1 MYTLRAQGGTPI
13 IRHTAVVG
21 GQKWCLL
28 DSGAGFSRPL
38 LNHLEGTYQPESC
51 SVVTPSRWDAQFPWR
66 PFIPTASNESLRP
79 WYFLDPGKLQAS
91 RISELGGQYQLDL
104 RSLEVCA
111 NDLCEKYPEYRG
123 KRPKEYHVI
132 SFASLDS
139 IRASQEAMLDLIGF
153 LSWCTAWYDGL
164 TFDLRPLKNQTN
176 IVLNKLRYAFN
187 SRAGVIVDLAKDW
200 KTANFP
206 LWAYHGVPILF
217 QWTPAE
223 QGDPRFSHVSPDQ
236 FPSTGTFQQ
245 RGTTYD
251 WFFQDRS
258 RDFDDVP
265 LGGNVRRVG
274 NYIIDF
280 EGWKRRSLDKTAAT
294 AYFGVLAFTPIT
306 IGRHGQAL
314 FFRWRTKISLAHS
327 EDPDLVDR
335 NRDDAESEEQA
346 MRELYRPHYAP
357 QLHNLYDINTGLCLP
372 ISPPTSSAQMQRT
385 VLPSNS
391 SHETSFS
398 RNTAPYRY
406 HSPAPPT
413 THPVHGLEWP
423 LPRPVHVNSPWR
435 QTQTPAWTLPD
446 EDGGR
451 SLPNLRHRVDDQQW
465 TPADASSGPERGIR
479 TRRIARREGHGH
491 GTLYQKD
498 KFSSA
503 TLKHHLGPWNVR
515 DSRYEVDRGLS
526 AHNTPS
532 SSSAADNTY
541 ISSGAKPSV
550 SSRAETAPSHVSNS
564 LMPSSS
570 STVVWDLRDSRH
582 VNDRRF
588 SARNSL
594 SSSSASEN
602 NYASLG
608 ATRPLPSVSEITV
621 LQHSNLPISSPSSTA
636 LQPTASGGLVESGVD
651 NAAVSQQPK
660 TKMSFA
666 EYKARKRRQ
675 EKHAAPTECEGSAG
689 TTEGIPNPPSSLPSV
704 DVEMF
709 LPTGPAP
716 VVECPAAMA
725 PKVRF
730 LRPEFRTLI
739 KLIHCITVWYGR
751 CP

>member
-1 MYTLRAQGGTPI
+1 MYSLRAQGGTPI

-66 PFIPTASNESLRP
+66 PFIPTASSEPLRP
-79 WYFLDPGKLQAS
+79 WYFLDPGELQAS
-91 RISELGGQYQLDL
+91 RISELESQYQLDL

-139 IRASQEAMLDLIGF
+139 IRRSQEAMLDLIGF
-153 LSWCTAWYDGL
+153 LSWCTAWYEGL
-164 TFDLRPLKNQTN
+164 TFNLRPLKNQTD
-176 IVLNKLRYAFN
+176 VMLNKLRHAFN

-217 QWTPAE
+217 KWTPAE
-223 QGDPRFSHVSPDQ
+223 QGDLRFLHVSPDP
-236 FPSTGTFQQ
+236 FPSTGTVQL
-245 RGTTYD
+245 RATAYD

-265 LGGNVRRVG
+265 PGGNVRRIG

-306 IGRHGQAL
+306 IGRHDQAL
-314 FFRWRTKISLAHS
+314 FFRWRTKISQAHS

-335 NRDDAESEEQA
+335 HESNRDDAESEEQA

-357 QLHNLYDINTGLCLP
+357 QFHNVYDINTGLPVCP
-372 ISPPTSSAQMQRT
+372 PTSPPTSSAQTQRT

-391 SHETSFS
+391 SHETSVS
-398 RNTAPYRY
+398 RNSEPDRS
-406 HSPAPPT
+406 HSAAPPT
-413 THPVHGLEWP
+413 SHPVHGSEWP

-446 EDGGR
+446 EAGGR
-451 SLPNLRHRVDDQQW
+451 SLPNFRHRVDDQQW
-465 TPADASSGPERGIR
+465 PPADASSGPERGVR
-479 TRRIARREGHGH
+479 TRRIARRESHGH
-491 GTLYQKD
+491 GTPYQKD

-503 TLKHHLGPWNVR
+503 PSEHHVRPWNVR
-515 DSRYEVDRGLS
+515 DSGYEVDRRL
-526 AHNTPS
+526 S

-541 ISSGAKPSV
+541 ISSGAKPFV
-550 SSRAETAPSHVSNS
+550 SSGAETAPPHVSNS
-564 LMPSSS
+564 PMPSSS
-570 STVVWDLRDSRH
+570 STVVWAVHDSRH

-588 SARNSL
+588 SDRNNL
-594 SSSSASEN
+594 SSSSPSEN
-602 NYASLG
+602 DYASLG
-608 ATRPLPSVSEITV
+608 VTRPWPSVSEITV
-621 LQHSNLPISSPSSTA
+621 LQRSNPPISSPSSTA
-636 LQPTASGGLVESGVD
+636 LQPTASGGPGGSGVD

-675 EKHAAPTECEGSAG
+675 EKLAAQTECEGLAG
-689 TTEGIPNPPSSLPSV
+689 TTEGIPNPPSLLPSV
-704 DVEMF
+704 DVEKF
-709 LPTGPAP
+709 LPAGPAP
-716 VVECPAAMA
+716 VVECSAAMA

-730 LRPEFRTLI
+730 LHPEFPTLL
-739 KLIHCITVWYGR
+739 KLIQCITVWYGR